1 PVICNKGLSLKTI
14 NKDPLHLKKYLEY
27 LKLYIENQPLGAV
40 YRVKQYLSYKVI
52 KKILSVKGMKKI
64 FLPFDIIFI
73 VLKHQIN
80 KKYKKS
86 IKNQKLPLEF
96 YKDYQ
101 KAIRLKMK
109 IFKIINIISKGKIW
123 KI

>member
-1 PVICNKGLSLKTI
+1 
-14 NKDPLHLKKYLEY
+14 
-27 LKLYIENQPLGAV
+27 
-40 YRVKQYLSYKVI
+40 
-52 KKILSVKGMKKI
+52 I